1 MVEVTVPAALRQ
13 QAIWC
18 QEFDSRFTAE
28 LCNLM
33 ADDFDAGGIIADLTR
48 GWKTNPIQ
56 DALALRLA
64 GALHAIVLS
73 EPDGSLAEVWP
84 HQGRAWSMAEAW
96 PVARATLRDR
106 EPWVREFLKSPPQT
120 NEVRRAV
127 GLWPGLCTA
136 AEAFDGPM
144 DVLELGAS
152 AGLNLNMDR
161 FHYEGGSWQWHSPIP
176 GPRVAMSTQWRGP
189 APRFPLHAAIR
200 HRAACDQ
207 NPLNAR
213 SAEDRLRLRS
223 YIWPDQPERLERL
236 NAAMEIAEA
245 QSITPDAGDA
255 ADWIKAKLATRAKDA
270 LTIIYHS
277 VFFQYPPQSVR
288 DAITR
293 AIETE
298 GARAT
303 ADAPLAWLRFEPGG
317 VLGRTQDG
325 ANMTL
330 ELIEWPSGRRRVLAD
345 IDPHGRFVHWHGA

>member
-28 LCNLM
+28 LCNVM
-33 ADDFDAGGIIADLTR
+33 ADDFDAGGIIADLTS

-96 PVARATLRDR
+96 PVASATLRDR
-106 EPWVREFLKSPPQT
+106 EPWVRDFLKSPPQT

-127 GLWPGLCTA
+127 GLWPGLCAA

-152 AGLNLNMDR
+152 AGLNLSMDR
-161 FHYEGGSWQWHSPIP
+161 FHYDGGSWQWDSPIP
-176 GPRVAMSTQWRGP
+176 GPRVALSTRWSGP
-189 APRFPLHAAIR
+189 VPHFPAHAAIR
-200 HRAACDQ
+200 DRAACDQ
-207 NPLNAR
+207 NPLNA
-213 SAEDRLRLRS
+213 ALAKDRLRLRS
-223 YIWPDQPERLERL
+223 YIWPDQPERIERL

-270 LTIIYHS
+270 LTVIYHS

-288 DAITR
+288 EAITQ
-293 AIETE
+293 AIEAE

-303 ADAPLAWLRFEPGG
+303 AKAPLAWLRFEPGG

-325 ANMTL
+325 ASMTL
-330 ELIEWPSGRRRVLAD
+330 ELIEWPSGGRRVLAD